1 MGVLADIHASSAYRG
16 LILWI
21 IYFPIACS
29 LVSAIWAGPIAA
41 IEGASFSDAF
51 HWQLQTFTTAAL
63 PLTSWGGP
71 TGTAGIILCNITAV
85 FHQIILA
92 IFVGLTAGPVIEPLL
107 GIGAGVCGD
116 SDGSM
121 MVARTFGGFLKK
133 IFLLYVCIAL
143 LGLLCSV
150 LLGGL
155 LSAAEGW
162 PFEDGFVL
170 TLGSITSS
178 LTVLPGTPVAETT
191 AGIVVGFYTG
201 MISAAFL
208 GLIIAVASVPLLGV
222 DLSYDNSPVV
232 LAAPMLL
239 LSAAQR
245 KRLGIADGC
254 LARKGSATLTSIPT
268 MPKGAA
274 PASTTVEMT
283 GDAAEQRA

>member
-51 HWQLQTFTTAAL
+51 HWQLQTYTTAAL

-133 IFLLYVCIAL
+133 IFLL
-143 LGLLCSV
+143 
-150 LLGGL
+150 
-155 LSAAEGW
+155 
-162 PFEDGFVL
+162 
-170 TLGSITSS
+170 
-178 LTVLPGTPVAETT
+178 
-191 AGIVVGFYTG
+191 
-201 MISAAFL
+201 
-208 GLIIAVASVPLLGV
+208 
-222 DLSYDNSPVV
+222 
-232 LAAPMLL
+232 
-239 LSAAQR
+239 
-245 KRLGIADGC
+245 
-254 LARKGSATLTSIPT
+254 ARKGSATLTSIPT